1 MAMLLDDLNQI
12 LRRLFTNSFH
22 YILDQ
27 IIVNFVLFC
36 TANTV
41 SNKALEKLL
50 VVFHSWMN
58 LHFSMKQLSE

>member
-27 IIVNFVLFC
+27 IIVNFVWFC

-41 SNKALEKLL
+41 SNKALEKQL

-58 LHFSMKQLSE
+58 LHFLMKQLSE